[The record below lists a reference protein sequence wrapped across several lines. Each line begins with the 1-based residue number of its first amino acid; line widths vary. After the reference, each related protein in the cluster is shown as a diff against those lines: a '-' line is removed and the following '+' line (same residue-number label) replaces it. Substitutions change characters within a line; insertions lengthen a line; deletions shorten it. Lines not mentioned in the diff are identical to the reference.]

1 MHRPAPCWKT
11 CADERNPTVIRLLL
25 VAVLAVFVGALLRL
39 AWLRMRGDPRRFF
52 VALAVTTL
60 VLVLLFA
67 VATGRLHWLFSIPAA
82 LLPFLGRVAR
92 LLPLLGFLR
101 GLLGGRNSGGGAST
115 GTGAGN
121 SRVETAH
128 LRMTLDLESGAL
140 EGEILTGA
148 HAGRHLSELD
158 DAALLA
164 LLEAWRREDPDS
176 ARLLET
182 WLERTKGG
190 AWQGANEDGRSD
202 SRRAPPSGELSRADA
217 LSILGLEGA
226 PDRDTI
232 VRAHRRLMQQFHPD
246 HGGSD
251 YLAALVNRAKERLL
265 EGL

>member
-1 MHRPAPCWKT
+1 M
-11 CADERNPTVIRLLL
+11 IRLLL

-52 VALAVTTL
+52 VALAVATL

-67 VATGRLHWLFSIPAA
+67 IGTGRLHWLFSIPAA
-82 LLPFLGRVAR
+82 LLPFLGRIAR
-92 LLPLLGFLR
+92 LLPILGFLR
-101 GLLGGRNSGGGAST
+101 GLLGGASGSGGRST
-115 GTGAGN
+115 ATAGGQ

-128 LRMTLDLESGAL
+128 LRMTLDLETGAL
-140 EGEILTGA
+140 EGELLTGA
-148 HAGRHLSELD
+148 HAGRRLSTLD
-158 DAALLA
+158 DATLLA

-182 WLERTKGG
+182 WLDRTKGS
-190 AWQGANEDGRSD
+190 AWRGSKDEAG
-202 SRRAPPSGELSRADA
+202 SRAGGSPPSGELSRADA
-217 LSILGLEGA
+217 LSILGLDGE
-226 PDRDTI
+226 PERDAI

-265 EGL
+265 DDL